1 MKTREKQ
8 WRKILF
14 TLAHKA
20 YTHIFNIKRCV
31 SKRKE
36 AQVEEKMGERE
47 LDRQTERERAK
58 EGVERDKFEKK
69 SK

>member
-1 MKTREKQ
+1 M
-8 WRKILF
+8 
-14 TLAHKA
+14 
-20 YTHIFNIKRCV
+20 

-36 AQVEEKMGERE
+36 AQVEKKMGERE